1 MNMIIVGIIGLTY
14 LLSTLVAQE
23 ATPAVGHAC
32 GGNSS
37 THVNKDKQFLQC
49 LLKSYDWKS
58 KLSSRTEVTIAFHV
72 QDVVY
77 IQMYGILYMSGDF
90 AMEWQDDNFT
100 WGKNDFVR
108 RTLLL
113 RNPVGVWKPE
123 IYLNKLSNY
132 GTDRRISYGP
142 LVSDRSGGA
151 MEISGSGKVRYH
163 LESILMIACPRT
175 DLSRFPFE
183 VNECC
188 LELFSPLN
196 VTFKLKPET
205 TLVSPYNQK
214 HSVSTH
220 QIVDSSITV
229 GSLRKKDTQTSLLL
243 YLKLVRFEEVFNIK
257 LHAPNLG
264 LCILLLIPLWLS
276 PANVLRLILPTLSF
290 LFTLYQLQ
298 TLHAFL
304 WNTFFAE
311 KILMLEF
318 YRSITVLSLLMLA
331 HNFYSCLFWRRKLF
345 LPAPLNRMYAQLYA
359 LDVCKKLTHVETYLE
374 IERETPENTENLE
387 ATFHTW
393 SELLRVVDMGLFL
406 VILPVEM
413 YFYLPTT
420 VKP

>member
-1 MNMIIVGIIGLTY
+1 MNKIIVGIMGLTY
-14 LLSTLVAQE
+14 LLSTLAAQE
-23 ATPAVGHAC
+23 ATPAVGRAC

-58 KLSSRTEVTIAFHV
+58 KLSSRTEVTIAVHV

-77 IQMYGILYMSGDF
+77 IQIYGILYI
-90 AMEWQDDNFT
+90 
-100 WGKNDFVR
+100 
-108 RTLLL
+108 
-113 RNPVGVWKPE
+113 NPVGVWKPE

-175 DLSRFPFE
+175 DLSLFPFE
-183 VNECC
+183 VNECR